1 MSKIDDIDVPYAF
14 SNTFQKQI
22 EFNKPRHV
30 STITKMIRRFVIRVA
45 VFQTF

>member
-1 MSKIDDIDVPYAF
+1 MSQIDVINISYAF

-30 STITKMIRRFVIRVA
+30 
-45 VFQTF
+45 

>member
-1 MSKIDDIDVPYAF
+1 MSKIDVIDIPYAF
-14 SNTFQKQI
+14 SNTFQNQI

-30 STITKMIRRFVIRVA
+30 SIITKMIQRFVIRVA

>member
-1 MSKIDDIDVPYAF
+1 MSKVDVINIPYAF
-14 SNTFQKQI
+14 INTFQKQI

-30 STITKMIRRFVIRVA
+30 STITKIIRRFVIKVA

>member
-1 MSKIDDIDVPYAF
+1 MSQIDVINISYAF

-30 STITKMIRRFVIRVA
+30 STITTIIRRFVIRVA